1 LQRSYDML
9 LHDVAI
15 QNLHEVFGVD
25 RAGLVGEDGET
36 HHGIFDVSYL
46 STIPGMTVLA
56 PASFAELHQMLA
68 YAVTDCTGPVA
79 VRYPRGGEGGYQD
92 ANGLD
97 SAALLRTGSDIT
109 LVTYGTLINSVL
121 EVADLLAAENITAE
135 VLKLNRVAP
144 IDLVPILASVQKT
157 GRLLVAEE
165 SIEMNSAG
173 QRVAAGLAQAG
184 CVPKTVILR
193 SVGTDFVT
201 HGTVAQLRTL
211 CGLDVKSLFSA
222 AKEACSHE

>member
-1 LQRSYDML
+1 
-9 LHDVAI
+9 HHGVFDVA
-15 QNLHEVFGVD
+15 
-25 RAGLVGEDGET
+25 
-36 HHGIFDVSYL
+36 YL

-56 PASFAELHQMLA
+56 PASFAELGQMLTMA
-68 YAVTDCTGPVA
+68 IEDCTGPVA

-97 SAALLRTGSDIT
+97 SAALLRTGTDIT

-144 IDLVPILASVQKT
+144 IDLTPILASVQKT

>member
-1 LQRSYDML
+1 
-9 LHDVAI
+9 
-15 QNLHEVFGVD
+15 
-25 RAGLVGEDGET
+25 
-36 HHGIFDVSYL
+36 
-46 STIPGMTVLA
+46 
-56 PASFAELHQMLA
+56 
-68 YAVTDCTGPVA
+68 
-79 VRYPRGGEGGYQD
+79 
-92 ANGLD
+92 
-97 SAALLRTGSDIT
+97 
-109 LVTYGTLINSVL
+109 L

-173 QRVAAGLAQAG
+173 QRIAAGLAQAG
-184 CVPKTVILR
+184 AEPKSVVLR
-193 SVGTDFVT
+193 SVGANFVT